1 MQSAP
6 PGTAQGLAGDACRTL
21 DGAIIQGVTTIDGTA
36 APRPPASQP
45 GDGAGA
51 SPHPAVLALAGL
63 LSLAVGI
70 GIGRFAYTPILP
82 YMIAGL
88 EFDRSQAGLIASANY
103 LGYFV
108 GALAAAWRAV
118 PGDSRLW
125 LLGALAASALTTG
138 AMAFTT
144 SLGAFLLLRFVS
156 GAAGALV
163 MVFASS
169 LVMDRLSAAGRD
181 GWAAVMY
188 AGVGSGI
195 AISSLAV
202 PAAASGGSDWQS
214 PWFFCGALCLALSF
228 PVVLMLPRRRGPAT
242 ATPRAAPSKRN
253 TGLGRLI
260 VAYGLVGFGY
270 VITATFVADMVR
282 ADPVLQRAET
292 LVWLCVGLTAA
303 PSVALWGWAGRRWG
317 NARAFAAGCL
327 IEAAGVAL
335 SVLGGGIWSIL
346 LAAGLLG
353 GTFVGLTAIGL
364 IEARHLSAGDA
375 RRSIAL
381 MTAAWGLGQMV
392 GPTLAGVLYDS
403 LGSYLVP
410 SLLATAALAVAAT
423 LAASLAWRTRAA

>member
-1 MQSAP
+1 MAVQRA
-6 PGTAQGLAGDACRTL
+6 R
-21 DGAIIQGVTTIDGTA
+21 
-36 APRPPASQP
+36 
-45 GDGAGA
+45 
-51 SPHPAVLALAGL
+51 HPAVLAAAGL

-82 YMIAGL
+82 YMIADL
-88 EFDRSQAGLIASANY
+88 ELDRSQAGLIASANY

-118 PGDSRLW
+118 PGEPRLW
-125 LLGALAASALTTG
+125 LLGALALCGLSTG
-138 AMAFTT
+138 AMALTT
-144 SLGAFLLLRFVS
+144 SLGPFLLLRFAG

-163 MVFASS
+163 MVLASS
-169 LVMDRLSAAGRD
+169 LVMDRLAAAGRD

-188 AGVGSGI
+188 AGVGTGI

-202 PAAASGGSDWQS
+202 PAAASGDSDWQS
-214 PWFFCGALCLALSF
+214 PWLFCGALCLAMSI
-228 PVVLMLPRRRGPAT
+228 PVALMLPRPQAPA
-242 ATPRAAPSKRN
+242 RAASRER
-253 TGLGRLI
+253 TREGEAGLLRLI

-282 ADPVLQRAET
+282 ADPVLQPAEH

-317 NARAFAAGCL
+317 NERAFAIGCL
-327 IEAAGVAL
+327 VEGVGVAL

-364 IEARHLSAGDA
+364 IEARHLSAGNP

-392 GPTLAGVLYDS
+392 GPTFAGVLYDS

-410 SLLATAALAVAAT
+410 SLLATAALAAA
-423 LAASLAWRTRAA
+423 AALTTSISWSRRAA

>member
-1 MQSAP
+1 MTILEGATRRP
-6 PGTAQGLAGDACRTL
+6 AATPGRTTEPL
-21 DGAIIQGVTTIDGTA
+21 G
-36 APRPPASQP
+36 PR
-45 GDGAGA
+45 
-51 SPHPAVLALAGL
+51 HPAVLAVAGL

-88 EFDRSQAGLIASANY
+88 ELDRSQAGLIASANY

-108 GALAAAWRAV
+108 GALAAAWRPV
-118 PGDSRLW
+118 PGDSRFW
-125 LLGALAASALTTG
+125 LLGALAVSGLSTG

-144 SLGAFLLLRFVS
+144 SLGLFLILRFVG

-163 MVFASS
+163 MVLASS
-169 LVMDRLSAAGRD
+169 LVMDRLAAAGRD

-202 PAAASGGSDWQS
+202 PAAASGGSDWQG
-214 PWFFCGALCLALSF
+214 PWLFCGALCLALAF
-228 PVVLMLPRRRGPAT
+228 PVALMLPRPRGPA
-242 ATPRAAPSKRN
+242 AAAPPAGARERN
-253 TGLGRLI
+253 AALVRLI

-270 VITATFVADMVR
+270 VITATFVADLVR
-282 ADPVLQRAET
+282 ADPVLQRTET
-292 LVWLCVGLTAA
+292 VVWLCVGLTAA

-317 NARAFAAGCL
+317 NARAFAVGCL
-327 IEAAGVAL
+327 IEAVGVAL

-364 IEARHLSAGDA
+364 IEARRISDGDA
-375 RRSIAL
+375 RRGIAL

-392 GPTLAGVLYDS
+392 GPALAGVLYDS

-410 SLLATAALAVAAT
+410 SLLAAAALAIAAA
-423 LAASLAWRTRAA
+423 LAASLSWRRRAA

>member
-1 MQSAP
+1 MEP
-6 PGTAQGLAGDACRTL
+6 HR
-21 DGAIIQGVTTIDGTA
+21 
-36 APRPPASQP
+36 PR
-45 GDGAGA
+45 
-51 SPHPAVLALAGL
+51 HPALLALAGL

-82 YMIAGL
+82 YMSAGL
-88 EFDRSQAGLIASANY
+88 DLAKSEAGLIASANY
-103 LGYFV
+103 LGYLL
-108 GALAAAWRAV
+108 GALAAAWRAA
-118 PGDSRLW
+118 PGDARFW
-125 LLGALAASALTTG
+125 LFGALAVSGLSTG

-144 SLGAFLLLRFVS
+144 SFGAFLVLRFVG

-163 MVFASS
+163 MVLASS
-169 LVMDRLSAAGRD
+169 LVMDRLAAAGRD

-202 PAAASGGSDWQS
+202 PAAASGESDWQA
-214 PWFFCGALCLALSF
+214 PWLFTGALCLAFSI
-228 PVVLMLPRRRGPAT
+228 PVALLLPR
-242 ATPRAAPSKRN
+242 PRAPAQAARTARTDAGN
-253 TGLGRLI
+253 GGLLRLI

-282 ADPVLQRAET
+282 ADPVLQPAEH

-317 NARAFAAGCL
+317 NERAFAVGCL
-327 IEAAGVAL
+327 IEAVGVAL
-335 SVLGGGIWSIL
+335 SVLGGGIWLIL

-364 IEARHLSAGDA
+364 IEARHRSAGDP
-375 RRSIAL
+375 RRNLAL

-392 GPTLAGVLYDS
+392 GPTLAGVLFDS
-403 LGSYLVP
+403 LGSYVVP
-410 SLLATAALAVAAT
+410 SLLATAALAAAAA
-423 LAASLAWRTRAA
+423 LAASLSWRTRAA

>member
-1 MQSAP
+1 MA
-6 PGTAQGLAGDACRTL
+6 
-21 DGAIIQGVTTIDGTA
+21 V
-36 APRPPASQP
+36 PRAR
-45 GDGAGA
+45 
-51 SPHPAVLALAGL
+51 HPAVLAAAGL

-88 EFDRSQAGLIASANY
+88 ELDRSQAGLLASANY

-118 PGDSRLW
+118 PGDSRAW
-125 LLGALAASALTTG
+125 LLGALALCGLSTG
-138 AMAFTT
+138 AMALTT
-144 SLGAFLLLRFVS
+144 DLGLFLIVRFVG

-163 MVFASS
+163 MVLASS
-169 LVMDRLSAAGRD
+169 LVMDRLAAAGRD

-202 PAAASGGSDWQS
+202 PAAASGESDWQG
-214 PWFFCGALCLALSF
+214 PWVLCGGLAIVLSILAALLLRVPHPSAAG
-228 PVVLMLPRRRGPAT
+228 MLRSGAGTARR
-242 ATPRAAPSKRN
+242 
-253 TGLGRLI
+253 GLGRLI

-282 ADPVLQRAET
+282 ADPVLQPAEH

-317 NARAFAAGCL
+317 NERAFAIGCL
-327 IEAAGVAL
+327 VEGVGVAL

-392 GPTLAGVLYDS
+392 GPTFAGVLYDS

-410 SLLATAALAVAAT
+410 SLLATAALAAAAGLT
-423 LAASLAWRTRAA
+423 TSISWSRRAA

>member
-1 MQSAP
+1 
-6 PGTAQGLAGDACRTL
+6 
-21 DGAIIQGVTTIDGTA
+21 
-36 APRPPASQP
+36 
-45 GDGAGA
+45 
-51 SPHPAVLALAGL
+51 
-63 LSLAVGI
+63 
-70 GIGRFAYTPILP
+70 
-82 YMIAGL
+82 MIAGL
-88 EFDRSQAGLIASANY
+88 ELDRSEAGLIASANY

-118 PGDSRLW
+118 PGNPRLW
-125 LLGALAASALTTG
+125 LLGALALCGLSTG
-138 AMAFTT
+138 AMALTT
-144 SLGAFLLLRFVS
+144 SLSLFLILRFAG

-163 MVFASS
+163 MVLASS
-169 LVMDRLSAAGRD
+169 LVMDRLATAGRD

-188 AGVGSGI
+188 AGVGSGV

-214 PWFFCGALCLALSF
+214 PWLLCGGLAIVLSIFAALLLRVHNASSHGT
-228 PVVLMLPRRRGPAT
+228 VGTGAGT
-242 ATPRAAPSKRN
+242 ARN
-253 TGLGRLI
+253 GLRRLI

-270 VITATFVADMVR
+270 VITATFIADMVR
-282 ADPVLQRAET
+282 ADPMLQPAEH

-317 NARAFAAGCL
+317 NARAFAIGCL
-327 IEAAGVAL
+327 IEAVGVAL

-364 IEARHLSAGDA
+364 IEIRHLSAGDP
-375 RRSIAL
+375 RRNLAL

-392 GPTLAGVLYDS
+392 GPTLAGALFDS

-410 SLLATAALAVAAT
+410 SLLAATALAVAAA
-423 LAASLAWRTRAA
+423 LAASLSWRTSAA

>member
-1 MQSAP
+1 MS
-6 PGTAQGLAGDACRTL
+6 DATSKQ
-21 DGAIIQGVTTIDGTA
+21 GAIAIDGTA
-36 APRPPASQP
+36 RPSSP
-45 GDGAGA
+45 
-51 SPHPAVLALAGL
+51 PHPAVLAVAGL

-70 GIGRFAYTPILP
+70 GIARFAYTPILP

-88 EFDRSQAGLIASANY
+88 ELDRSEAGLIASANY

-118 PGDSRLW
+118 PGEPRLW
-125 LLGALAASALTTG
+125 LLGALALCGLSTG
-138 AMAFTT
+138 AMALTT
-144 SLGAFLLLRFVS
+144 SLGPFLILRFVG

-163 MVFASS
+163 MVLASS
-169 LVMDRLSAAGRD
+169 LVMDRLAAAGRD

-188 AGVGSGI
+188 AGVGTGI

-202 PAAASGGSDWQS
+202 PAAASGESDWQG
-214 PWFFCGALCLALSF
+214 PWLLCGGLAIVLSILAALLLRA
-228 PVVLMLPRRRGPAT
+228 
-242 ATPRAAPSKRN
+242 PRASAAGTTRSGAGRAR
-253 TGLGRLI
+253 TGLTRLI

-282 ADPVLQRAET
+282 ADPVLQPAEH

-317 NARAFAAGCL
+317 NERAFAVGCL
-327 IEAAGVAL
+327 VEGAGVAL
-335 SVLGGGIWSIL
+335 SVLGSGIWSIL

-364 IEARHLSAGDA
+364 IEARHLSAGDP

-392 GPTLAGVLYDS
+392 GPTFAGVLYDS

-410 SLLATAALAVAAT
+410 SLLAAAALVAAALLT
-423 LAASLAWRTRAA
+423 ASIARSRRAG

>member
-1 MQSAP
+1 MTNDGAARSPP
-6 PGTAQGLAGDACRTL
+6 PGYGP
-21 DGAIIQGVTTIDGTA
+21 DGGV
-36 APRPPASQP
+36 PEP
-45 GDGAGA
+45 
-51 SPHPAVLALAGL
+51 PHPAVLAAAGL
-63 LSLAVGI
+63 ISLAVGI

-88 EFDRSQAGLIASANY
+88 ELDRSQAGLIASANY

-118 PGDSRLW
+118 PGDPRAW
-125 LLGALAASALTTG
+125 LLGALALCGLGTG
-138 AMAFTT
+138 AMALTT
-144 SLGAFLLLRFVS
+144 DLGLFLVLRFVG

-163 MVFASS
+163 MVLASS
-169 LVMDRLSAAGRD
+169 LVMDRLAAAGRD

-202 PAAASGGSDWQS
+202 PAAASGESDWQG
-214 PWFFCGALCLALSF
+214 PWLLCGGLAIVLSILAALLLR
-228 PVVLMLPRRRGPAT
+228 VPRPSATGMPRSGAGTARR
-242 ATPRAAPSKRN
+242 
-253 TGLGRLI
+253 GLGRLI

-282 ADPVLQRAET
+282 ADPVLQPAEH

-317 NARAFAAGCL
+317 NGRAFAIGCL
-327 IEAAGVAL
+327 VEGVGVAL

-392 GPTLAGVLYDS
+392 GPTFAGVLYDS

-410 SLLATAALAVAAT
+410 SLLATAALAAAAGLT
-423 LAASLAWRTRAA
+423 TSLSWGRRAA

>member
-1 MQSAP
+1 
-6 PGTAQGLAGDACRTL
+6 
-21 DGAIIQGVTTIDGTA
+21 
-36 APRPPASQP
+36 
-45 GDGAGA
+45 
-51 SPHPAVLALAGL
+51 
-63 LSLAVGI
+63 
-70 GIGRFAYTPILP
+70 
-82 YMIAGL
+82 MIAGL
-88 EFDRSQAGLIASANY
+88 ELDRSQAGLIASANY

-118 PGDSRLW
+118 PGDPRAW
-125 LLGALAASALTTG
+125 LLGALALCGLSTG
-138 AMAFTT
+138 AMALTT
-144 SLGAFLLLRFVS
+144 DLGLFLILHFV
-156 GAAGALV
+156 GGGAGALV
-163 MVFASS
+163 MVLASS
-169 LVMDRLSAAGRD
+169 LVMDRLAAAGRD

-188 AGVGSGI
+188 AGVGGGI

-202 PAAASGGSDWQS
+202 PAAASGESDWQG
-214 PWFFCGALCLALSF
+214 PWVLCGGLAIVLSILAALLLR
-228 PVVLMLPRRRGPAT
+228 VPRPAATGTPGSGGGTARR
-242 ATPRAAPSKRN
+242 
-253 TGLGRLI
+253 GLGRLI

-282 ADPVLQRAET
+282 ADPVLQPAEHW
-292 LVWLCVGLTAA
+292 VWLCVGLTAA

-317 NARAFAAGCL
+317 NERALVIGCL
-327 IEAAGVAL
+327 VEGVGVAL

-392 GPTLAGVLYDS
+392 GPTFAGVLYDS

-410 SLLATAALAVAAT
+410 SLLATAALAAAAGLT
-423 LAASLAWRTRAA
+423 TSISWSRRPA

>member
-1 MQSAP
+1 ME
-6 PGTAQGLAGDACRTL
+6 
-21 DGAIIQGVTTIDGTA
+21 
-36 APRPPASQP
+36 PASP
-45 GDGAGA
+45 
-51 SPHPAVLALAGL
+51 PHPAALAVAGL

-88 EFDRSQAGLIASANY
+88 ELDRSQAGLIASANY

-118 PGDSRLW
+118 PGDPRFW
-125 LLGALAASALTTG
+125 LLSALAVSGLSTG
-138 AMAFTT
+138 AMALTT
-144 SLGAFLLLRFVS
+144 SLGLFLLLRFVG

-163 MVFASS
+163 MVLASA
-169 LVMDRLSAAGRD
+169 LLMDRLAAAGRG
-181 GWAAVMY
+181 GWAAVIY

-195 AISSLAV
+195 AMSALAV
-202 PAAASGGSDWQS
+202 PAAATGDGDWEGPWLLAGG
-214 PWFFCGALCLALSF
+214 LCLALSV
-228 PVVLMLPRRRGPAT
+228 PVALLLRSPHASPT
-242 ATPRAAPSKRN
+242 AAPGTVST
-253 TGLGRLI
+253 TGKGQGDIYRLI
-260 VAYGLVGFGY
+260 LAYGLVGFGY

-282 ADPVLQRAET
+282 ADPVLQSAEH

-317 NARAFAAGCL
+317 NERVFAIACL
-327 IEAAGVAL
+327 IEAGGVAL
-335 SVLGGGIWSIL
+335 SVLGGGVWLIL

-364 IEARHLSAGDA
+364 IHVRHLSAGDP
-375 RRSIAL
+375 RRNLAL

-410 SLLATAALAVAAT
+410 SLLAAAALTAAALLANNG
-423 LAASLAWRTRAA
+423 ASRRRAA